1 VRHFMT
7 MLYTSGGVKREE
19 KLGYTKDVIYR
30 RHLVSTVS
38 VTYNPLNT
46 IRAYFCLVDNA
57 GVDLL
62 GSSTRVPSDESTVFL
77 RKRRAFGPWRI
88 KPSVQRDRPR
98 RVSGW
103 WTAAVRSVAKEVVN
117 IILGMEM

>member
-7 MLYTSGGVKREE
+7 MLYTYGGVRREE
-19 KLGYTKDVIYR
+19 KLGCIKAVTLATSIC
-30 RHLVSTVS
+30 TVS
-38 VTYNPLNT
+38 VTYNLLNT
-46 IRAYFCLVDNA
+46 IRVYFCLIDNI
-57 GVDLL
+57 GIELL
-62 GSSTRVPSDESTVFL
+62 RSSTRVLLDESTVFL
-77 RKRRAFGPWRI
+77 RERKAFGPWRI

-117 IILGMEM
+117 IILGMET